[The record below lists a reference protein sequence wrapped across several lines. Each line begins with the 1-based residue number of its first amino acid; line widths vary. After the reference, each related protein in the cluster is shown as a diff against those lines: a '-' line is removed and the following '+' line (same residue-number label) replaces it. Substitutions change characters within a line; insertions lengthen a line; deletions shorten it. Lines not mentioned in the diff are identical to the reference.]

1 MNFFSTYFWIQIITS
16 MLSAAGF
23 AVVFK
28 ARARH
33 LPFVAVGGL
42 ITYACYYTVAFFAG
56 QLFLAAF
63 FSTLLTAVYS
73 EFCARVRR
81 APAAVFLFPSL
92 IPTVPGGSLYHAM
105 RCLLSDN
112 AALAVSY
119 LSDAVKIGL
128 GIAGGIMV
136 VSIAMGQLADI
147 KRNRRLHESPK
158 KEIGE

>member
-33 LPFVAVGGL
+33 LLFVAIGGL
-42 ITYACYYTVAFFAG
+42 VTYASYYTVAFFTG
-56 QLFLAAF
+56 ELFLAAF

-73 EFCARVRR
+73 EFCARARR

-105 RCLLSDN
+105 RCLLADN
-112 AALAVSY
+112 AKLAMSY
-119 LSDAVKIGL
+119 LSDAVSIGL

-136 VSIAMGQLADI
+136 VSIAVGQLADM
-147 KRNRRLHESPK
+147 KRKRRLHERPR
-158 KEIGE
+158 KEMAE